1 MYNSWTSPVCVI
13 NQVIKLLSL
22 HIPHHIHTHFG
33 VSIYTFI
40 WERKMLIIILKA
52 TGFYFSCLLIFL
64 VVSCHLIITYIY
76 TMRMKCSKINELLLL
91 GFRNMENSGL
101 ASWKRPVLLVK
112 GPLGIVSWIEL
123 SFLNHVYMACLP
135 MSPNRAAHEVEYAK
149 KFIKQKNHVIWVV
162 STRHVGQACWV
173 SLPGS

>member
-1 MYNSWTSPVCVI
+1 
-13 NQVIKLLSL
+13 
-22 HIPHHIHTHFG
+22 
-33 VSIYTFI
+33 
-40 WERKMLIIILKA
+40 MLIIILKA

-76 TMRMKCSKINELLLL
+76 TMRMTCSKINELLLL
-91 GFRNMENSGL
+91 GFRNMEISGL

-149 KFIKQKNHVIWVV
+149 KIHKTKESCHLGRVN
-162 STRHVGQACWV
+162 STRGSSVLGQLTRLINV
-173 SLPGS
+173 SCSSFMCQPV